1 MPRRDGT
8 GPMGMGSMTG
18 QGTGLCAGFAA
29 SGYANSTEYSIGFG
43 CRRGFGRTL
52 CATRKPGCVRV
63 GSPKY
68 AGIYDSTVDEKKLL
82 SRQAEFLGNQLEQ
95 VKKRLSNLKE
105 DTE

>member
-1 MPRRDGT
+1 MPRGDGT
-8 GPMGMGSMTG
+8 GPMGMGSKTG

-29 SGYANSTEYSIGFG
+29 SGYANSTEHSAGFG
-43 CRRGFGRTL
+43 CRRGFSRAL
-52 CATRKPGCVRV
+52 CATRKQRCVRV

-68 AGIYDSTVDEKKLL
+68 AGIYNSTVDEKKIL

-95 VKKRLSNLKE
+95 VKKRLSDLKE